1 MATVEER
8 VDVLEQDVQELRHR
22 IDAGLRGNSLGI
34 SLVRNDTQEIKADT
48 QEIKADLGD
57 LRADFRR
64 LDNKV
69 TGLDN
74 KVTGIDDKVTGLDN
88 RFTGLESKVDGF
100 GARMAAMEQS
110 LTEVLRRLPEP
121 PG

>member
-34 SLVRNDTQEIKADT
+34 SLVHNDTQEIKADT
-48 QEIKADLGD
+48 REIKADLAD

-64 LDNKV
+64 LDSKV
-69 TGLDN
+69 TGLD
-74 KVTGIDDKVTGLDN
+74 
-88 RFTGLESKVDGF
+88 SKVDGF
-100 GARMAAMEQS
+100 GARMEAMEQS
-110 LTEVLRRLPEP
+110 LTEVLRRLPES

>member
-34 SLVRNDTQEIKADT
+34 SLVHNDTQEIKADT
-48 QEIKADLGD
+48 REIKADLAD

-64 LDNKV
+64 LDSKV
-69 TGLDN
+69 TGLDS
-74 KVTGIDDKVTGLDN
+74 KVTRLDN

-100 GARMAAMEQS
+100 GARMEAMEQS
-110 LTEVLRRLPEP
+110 LTEVLRRLPES